1 MIPRKPKRAKSEKT
15 RARIFAAA
23 LSEFSARGFDGA
35 RVKRIAEKS
44 GTNKERIYWFFGSKT
59 RLYEAVL
66 RHVYG
71 LLAEYE
77 KTFLDWGEA
86 QAEGF
91 AEQLLRGYFRFHAE
105 HPDYWRMMTWENL
118 GGARHSKGLSE
129 LRETVFAHLRTLFH
143 SARKKGKLARYP
155 SFESFLYVFFA
166 ASFFFFS
173 NRLTLSET
181 LKQDLDAPGVAD
193 RYLEDLLGILN
204 A

>member
-15 RARIFAAA
+15 RARIFEAA
-23 LSEFSARGFDGA
+23 LAEFSARGFDGA

-59 RLYEAVL
+59 KLYEAVL

-77 KTFLDWGEA
+77 KTFLDWKED
-86 QAEGF
+86 QADAF
-91 AEQLLRGYFRFHAE
+91 AGQLLRGYFKFHAE
-105 HPDYWRMMTWENL
+105 NPDYWRMMTWENL

-129 LRETVFAHLRTLFH
+129 LRETVFKHLRVLFE
-143 SARKKGKLARYP
+143 SARRRGKLSRYP

-166 ASFFFFS
+166 TSFFFFS
-173 NRLTLSET
+173 NQRTLSET
-181 LKQDLDAPGVAD
+181 LKQGLDAPGVAD
-193 RYLEDLLGILN
+193 RYLAELLLILTD
-204 A
+204 